1 MKGSVAIPPPPV
13 HTRHL
18 DPCKERPHA
27 PSRRALGVLVRRPDA
42 LGERVA
48 NELVDWFNQVDATY
62 RLDLRELNDRNFQ
75 RFDAKM
81 GERMA
86 QSEARME
93 RRTAELLVRLEAK
106 FDAKLEKGLSD
117 LRDSLRVE
125 MGALRTEMNAMRTDL
140 VAKEQFADFRT
151 EVSDKF
157 NELLK
162 WMVVLWTGTVLAVI
176 TTGILT

>member
-1 MKGSVAIPPPPV
+1 MPV
-13 HTRHL
+13 TAKL
-18 DPCKERPHA
+18 SKEFY
-27 PSRRALGVLVRRPDA
+27 DA
-42 LGERVA
+42 LGEGVA
-48 NELVDWFNQVDATY
+48 NELVDWFNQVEATY
-62 RLDLRELNDRNFQ
+62 RLDLRDLNDRNFQ

-93 RRTAELLVRLEAK
+93 RRIAELLVRLEAK
-106 FDAKLEKGLSD
+106 FDAKLEKGLND
-117 LRDSLRVE
+117 LRDSLRAE
-125 MGALRTEMNAMRTDL
+125 MGALRAEMNAMRADFVT
-140 VAKEQFADFRT
+140 KEQFADFRA

-157 NELLK
+157 ADLLK

>member
-1 MKGSVAIPPPPV
+1 MPV
-13 HTRHL
+13 TAKL
-18 DPCKERPHA
+18 SKQFY
-27 PSRRALGVLVRRPDA
+27 DA
-42 LGERVA
+42 LGEGVA

-93 RRTAELLVRLEAK
+93 RRIGELLVRLEARL
-106 FDAKLEKGLSD
+106 DAKLEKGLND
-117 LRDSLRVE
+117 LRDGLRAEMGGLQAEMGGE
-125 MGALRTEMNAMRTDL
+125 MGALRAEMGALRAETNALRAEMNAMRTGF
-140 VAKEQFADFRT
+140 VTKEQFADFRT

-157 NELLK
+157 TDLLK

>member
-1 MKGSVAIPPPPV
+1 MPVTAKLSKESYDAI
-13 HTRHL
+13 
-18 DPCKERPHA
+18 
-27 PSRRALGVLVRRPDA
+27 
-42 LGERVA
+42 GESVA

-93 RRTAELLVRLEAK
+93 RRMAELLVRLEAK
-106 FDAKLEKGLSD
+106 FDAKLEKGLND
-117 LRDSLRVE
+117 LRDSLRAE
-125 MGALRTEMNAMRTDL
+125 IGALRAEMNAMRTDS
-140 VAKEQFADFRT
+140 VTKEQFADFRT

-157 NELLK
+157 TDLLR
-162 WMVVLWTGTVLAVI
+162 WLVVLWTGTVLAVI

>member
-1 MKGSVAIPPPPV
+1 MTAKLS
-13 HTRHL
+13 
-18 DPCKERPHA
+18 KEFY
-27 PSRRALGVLVRRPDA
+27 DA
-42 LGERVA
+42 LGEGVA

-75 RFDAKM
+75 RFDAKI

-93 RRTAELLVRLEAK
+93 RRMAELLARLEAK
-106 FDAKLEKGLSD
+106 FDAKLEKGLND
-117 LRDSLRVE
+117 LRDSLRAE
-125 MGALRTEMNAMRTDL
+125 MGALRTEMLTGMNALRTEMHALRTEMNAMRADFVT
-140 VAKEQFADFRT
+140 KEQFADFRA

-157 NELLK
+157 TDLLK

>member
-1 MKGSVAIPPPPV
+1 MTAKLS
-13 HTRHL
+13 
-18 DPCKERPHA
+18 KEFY
-27 PSRRALGVLVRRPDA
+27 DA
-42 LGERVA
+42 LGEGVA
-48 NELVDWFNQVDATY
+48 NELVDWFNQVDATN

-93 RRTAELLVRLEAK
+93 RRMAELLVRLEAK
-106 FDAKLEKGLSD
+106 FDAKLERGLND
-117 LRDSLRVE
+117 LRDSLRAE
-125 MGALRTEMNAMRTDL
+125 MGALRAEMNAMRTDS
-140 VAKEQFADFRT
+140 VTKEQFADFRT

-157 NELLK
+157 TDLLR
-162 WMVVLWTGTVLAVI
+162 WLVVLWTGTVLAVI

>member
-1 MKGSVAIPPPPV
+1 MPV
-13 HTRHL
+13 TAKL
-18 DPCKERPHA
+18 SKEFY
-27 PSRRALGVLVRRPDA
+27 DA
-42 LGERVA
+42 LGEGVA

-62 RLDLRELNDRNFQ
+62 RLDLRELNERNFQ

-93 RRTAELLVRLEAK
+93 RRMAELLARFEAR
-106 FDAKLEKGLSD
+106 FDAKLEKGLND
-117 LRDSLRVE
+117 LRDSLRAE
-125 MGALRTEMNAMRTDL
+125 MGALRTEMEAMRTGF
-140 VAKEQFADFRT
+140 VTQEQFAAFRT

-157 NELLK
+157 NDLLK